1 MNKYIKNLNRIEFM
15 ITLACTGRCKHCS
28 EGEHHFSG
36 EHIDGNIAAE
46 IVRRISENYDIKSL
60 MTFGGEPLLYPE
72 EVYKI
77 HAVAREMGISK
88 RQMITNGFFSRD
100 TEKIQLVA
108 QKLVDNGVN
117 DILLSADAF
126 HQESIPLEPVMTFA
140 KALIKAGIHRLCVH
154 PAWLVDSQ
162 SDNPY
167 NIKTREI
174 LKKFQ
179 NMGIEESS
187 GNIIFPSGNALKYLK
202 EYFDSDTP
210 QISPY
215 TENPQDIRAICVS
228 PNGDVLQG
236 NIYKNDIL
244 EIFESYLPAE
254 KTTAYAD
261 NKL

>member
-15 ITLACTGRCKHCS
+15 VTLACTGKCRHCS

-36 EHIDGNIAAE
+36 EHIDGDTAAE
-46 IVRRISENYDIKSL
+46 MVRRTAENYDIKSL

-77 HAVAREMGISK
+77 QAAARGIGIPK

-100 TEKIQLVA
+100 TEKIQFVA
-108 QKLVDNGVN
+108 QELVNCGVN
-117 DILLSADAF
+117 DILLSVDAF
-126 HQESIPLEPVMTFA
+126 HQETIPLEPVMTFA
-140 KALIKAGIHRLCVH
+140 KALIDAGITSLHVH

-167 NIKTREI
+167 NIRTRKI
-174 LKKFQ
+174 LNEFQ
-179 NMGIEESS
+179 NMGIEVSS
-187 GNIIFPSGNALKYLK
+187 GNVIFPSGNALKYLK
-202 EYFDSDTP
+202 EYFDSDIP
-210 QISPY
+210 QTSPY
-215 TENPQDIRAICVS
+215 TENPEDIKAICVS

-244 EIFESYLPAE
+244 EIFEAYMPFR
-254 KTTAYAD
+254 KTTAKSSS
-261 NKL
+261 KL

>member
-1 MNKYIKNLNRIEFM
+1 MNKYINNLNRIEFM

-36 EHIDGNIAAE
+36 EHIDGNIAAQ

-108 QKLVDNGVN
+108 QKLIDNGVN

-126 HQESIPLEPVMTFA
+126 HQESIPLEPVMTFT
-140 KALIKAGIHRLCVH
+140 KALIKAGIHRLRVH

-174 LKKFQ
+174 LNEFL

-210 QISPY
+210 
-215 TENPQDIRAICVS
+215 
-228 PNGDVLQG
+228 
-236 NIYKNDIL
+236 
-244 EIFESYLPAE
+244 
-254 KTTAYAD
+254 
-261 NKL
+261 